1 MFCCNDFI
9 LNLQVNEVQEV
20 THYWYR
26 KWPEYGV
33 PTNPNS
39 LVTLLLETRGDSR
52 TSSHP
57 VLVHC
62 ASGTGRTGVVL
73 AVDIGMHELEEKRS
87 VDILRTVSVLRQ
99 DRGGLIQTR
108 EQYHFLYKTLCAYA
122 RYIDTR
128 GGEKDVL

>member
-1 MFCCNDFI
+1 M
-9 LNLQVNEVQEV
+9 

-39 LVTLLLETRGDSR
+39 LVTLLLETRGEPR
-52 TSSHP
+52 TSHP

-62 ASGTGRTGVVL
+62 ASGTDRTGVVL

-122 RYIDTR
+122 RHIDT
-128 GGEKDVL
+128 